1 MTAQRNGTMTERL
14 LDRFVSL
21 VLRRRL
27 LTAGLVL
34 GITVFLAIQATSVEM
49 YSQFRDLLP
58 QHHPYIQAHTH
69 YKETFGDAANVLTL
83 VIQVTAGDIFTPK
96 TLLKVRYLTEQLDL
110 IDGVD
115 HTTVSS
121 IAHTRVRKVE
131 PRPGGF
137 IRSEPVMAYEI
148 PTDPSVL
155 ERLRHEIFN
164 NSLVYN
170 QYVSADGKAALLWA
184 GFSENRLDYR
194 LIYRE
199 IVRLKAEIEDENTTL
214 LVAGEPMLKGWV
226 GHFAG
231 EWPRILGVT
240 LVLMLLALLLYF
252 RRLSGVLIP
261 FVGAIIQGVWGL
273 GFIGLLG
280 LHLDPLILVIPLLIS
295 ARAVSHAVQLTERYF
310 EEFAA
315 TKDQQRAVERTMR
328 ELFLPGLISII
339 SDAGGLLVL
348 AVATIPLIRTLAVFG
363 SFWAFSNLFAVLLL
377 TPMLLSVLPAPR
389 RTDHYVPQWMVQLLN
404 RIGRLVTEQPW
415 RGLIVTAGIS
425 ILLGGWFATRR
436 VPIGEQEAGSSLLWP
451 DAHYNVSARGINERF
466 MGANR
471 LVIYLE
477 GERPH
482 VLKEPRVLTTI
493 EDFGRYLQEQPAA
506 GGVRDLPSLIRRLNR
521 LYHYDDPRW
530 EVIPPSVVWVGNF
543 LAQYECACIGV
554 QVQPLITSHINLTHT
569 AGQIEIFY
577 KDTRASTLREA
588 IARAKKYIA
597 EHPLEGVRFRLAGG
611 IVGAMA
617 ALNEEIAASERRS
630 TLLITLAV
638 FILVTVSYGS
648 LVAGGLVVL
657 TMLAAGVASYL
668 YMLVMGI
675 GLNINSLPVA
685 AVGMG
690 IGVDYILYMVD
701 RIRRE
706 AQRTGDVDQ
715 GIRQALATSGMA
727 VTFTATTMM
736 LGVVPW
742 FVLSSLRFSAEMA
755 VLLAVL
761 LFTHWLAALT
771 LAPSLCAVWRPHF
784 VLKETGPVPA
794 GLQPEV
800 RAEVAP

>member
-1 MTAQRNGTMTERL
+1 MAAHNNGTVTERL
-14 LDRFVSL
+14 VDRFVSL

-27 LTAGLVL
+27 LTSGLVL
-34 GITVFLAIQATSVEM
+34 GVTAFLTLQATSVEM
-49 YSQFRDLLP
+49 YSQFSDLLP
-58 QHHPYIQAHTH
+58 QQHPYVQTHTH

-83 VIQVTAGDIFTPK
+83 VLQVTEGDLFTPK

-110 IDGVD
+110 IEGVD

-131 PRPGGF
+131 PRLGGF

-164 NSLVYN
+164 NPLVYN

-184 GFSENRLDYR
+184 GFSESRLDYR
-194 LIYRE
+194 LIHRE

-226 GHFAG
+226 WHFAG

-240 LVLMLLALLLYF
+240 LGLMGLALFLYF
-252 RRLSGVLIP
+252 RQLAGVLVP
-261 FVGAIIQGVWGL
+261 FVGAVIQAVWGL
-273 GFIGLLG
+273 GFMGLLG
-280 LHLDPLILVIPLLIS
+280 FHVDPLILVVPLLIS
-295 ARAVSHAVQLTERYF
+295 ARAISHAVQFTERYF
-310 EEFAA
+310 EEFA
-315 TKDQQRAVERTMR
+315 TTQDQPRAVERAMR
-328 ELFLPGLISII
+328 ELFLPGLISIL

-377 TPMLLSVLPAPR
+377 TPILLSVLPAPR
-389 RTDHYVPQWMVQLLN
+389 KAEHYVPQWMVQVLN
-404 RIGRLVTEQPW
+404 RIGMLVTEQPW
-415 RGLIVTAGIS
+415 RGLVVVAGIS
-425 ILLGGWFATRR
+425 ILLGGWFATRQ

-451 DAHYNVSARGINERF
+451 DAHYNVSARGINDRF

-482 VLKEPRVLTTI
+482 VLKEPRVLTLI

-506 GGVRDLPSLIRRLNR
+506 GGVRDLPALIRRLNR

-554 QVQPLITSHINLTHT
+554 QVQPLITTHINLTHT

-597 EHPLEGVRFRLAGG
+597 EHPVEGVRFRLAGG

-617 ALNEEIAASERRS
+617 ALNEELAASERRF
-630 TLLITLAV
+630 TLLITFAV
-638 FILVTVSYGS
+638 FVLVTMSYGS
-648 LVAGGLVVL
+648 LAAGVLVVL
-657 TMLAAGVASYL
+657 TMLAAGVVSYL
-668 YMLVMGI
+668 YMLVVGI
-675 GLNINSLPVA
+675 GLNIHSLPVA

-706 AQRTGDVDQ
+706 ARRTEDINQ
-715 GIRQALATSGMA
+715 GIRQAIATSGLA
-727 VTFTATTMM
+727 VTFTATTMI
-736 LGVVPW
+736 LGVTPW

-755 VLLAVL
+755 ILLAIL

-771 LAPSLCAVWRPHF
+771 LAPALCAVWRPHF
-784 VLKETGPVPA
+784 VLERAESVPTA
-794 GLQPEV
+794 RPEV
-800 RAEVAP
+800 KVEVTP